1 MNKDITIAVVEDD
14 DNLRFLVSH
23 RLQTENFQVIQCSD
37 GQEAEKLILEQKP
50 DIVLLDW
57 MLPGKEGIEVCE
69 AVRKSGFENI
79 IIMMTAKAQD
89 IDKIDAY

>member
-37 GQEAEKLILEQKP
+37 GLEAEKIILDQKP

-57 MLPGKEGIEVCE
+57 VPFGRRSFLK
-69 AVRKSGFENI
+69 
-79 IIMMTAKAQD
+79 
-89 IDKIDAY
+89 